1 MCKHKLAGLDSID
14 LKLVLI
20 SAGSANFALD
30 DQKRNGKKLAG
41 EEKY

>member
-1 MCKHKLAGLDSID
+1 MDYHPLVLQEKLHELAGLDSID

-30 DQKRNGKKLAG
+30 D
-41 EEKY
+41 

>member
-1 MCKHKLAGLDSID
+1 MCKHELAGLDSID

-20 SAGSANFALD
+20 SAGSANCALD
-30 DQKRNGKKLAG
+30 HQKRNGKKLAG